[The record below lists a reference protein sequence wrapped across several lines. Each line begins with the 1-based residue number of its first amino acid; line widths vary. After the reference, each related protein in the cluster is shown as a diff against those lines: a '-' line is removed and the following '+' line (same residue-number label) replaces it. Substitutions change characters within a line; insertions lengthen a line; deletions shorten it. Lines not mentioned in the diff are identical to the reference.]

1 MGKNELPKVSPYT
14 VLFHAMIYVYWF
26 IFIYIFDCRKA
37 ACVFFFFFCRR
48 AISLGMLHSMRL
60 NFLSWHYLPRLHP
73 LALVF
78 LASGKADAEMVSRV
92 QRDPEGMEGSQE
104 GGRQRTQGRG

>member
-1 MGKNELPKVSPYT
+1 MGKNEPLKVSPYT
-14 VLFHAMIYVYWF
+14 AYYPRHM
-26 IFIYIFDCRKA
+26 IFIWIVYFYFYSCSRLPQRR
-37 ACVFFFFFCRR
+37 VFFRRR

-78 LASGKADAEMVSRV
+78 LACGKADAEMVSRV
-92 QRDPEGMEGSQE
+92 QGDPEGMEGSQE